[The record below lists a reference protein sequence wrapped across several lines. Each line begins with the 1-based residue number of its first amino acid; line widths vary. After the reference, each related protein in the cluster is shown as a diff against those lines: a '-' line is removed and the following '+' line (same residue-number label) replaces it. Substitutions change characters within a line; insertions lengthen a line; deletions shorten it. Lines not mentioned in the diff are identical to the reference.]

1 MTADIS
7 EKEIIN
13 MITFISQNVPDISN
27 EDRHKILKII
37 IKSGIDD
44 SKIHSKG
51 NGTQIKYKDLSYE
64 AIISVHKFIVD
75 AIASKIEQLK
85 IMTVEN
91 TALLD
96 IP

>member
-1 MTADIS
+1 MTTDIS

-13 MITFISQNVPDISN
+13 MIAYISQHVSDLSQD
-27 EDRHKILKII
+27 DRHKILKII

-51 NGTQIKYKDLSYE
+51 NGTQIKYKDLSYD
-64 AIISVHKFIVD
+64 AITSVHKFITD
-75 AIASKIEQLK
+75 TIKIKMEQLK
-85 IMTVEN
+85 MATVEN

-96 IP
+96 MP